1 MSETT
6 TSAATSA
13 AGKIIALVD
22 ASPYAH
28 SVCQHAAWIA
38 GRTGAAIELLHV
50 LGRREA
56 PDKQDLSGSIAL
68 GARSSIL
75 AELAELDAQRSRL
88 VAHRG
93 RAILDDAL
101 ALVKEAGVA
110 AVTAQLRHGDLL
122 ETVAE
127 REAGA
132 SMIVIGKRGE
142 AVDFAKGHLGSNLE
156 RVVRAS
162 SRPVFVAARAF
173 RPIESILVAY
183 DGGASA
189 MRAVEHL
196 AASPLYRGL
205 EATIVTV
212 GNPSRTVEKG
222 LADAAAMLG
231 AAGVTART
239 EVVEGHPEAALGSLV
254 DERGFGL
261 LVMGAYGHSR
271 IRSLI
276 IGSTTSEMV
285 RSCKIPV
292 VMVR

>member
-1 MSETT
+1 MTQQND
-6 TSAATSA
+6 SATA
-13 AGKIIALVD
+13 KILALVD
-22 ASPYAH
+22 ASLYAR
-28 SVCQHAAWIA
+28 SVCENAAWIA
-38 GRTGAAIELLHV
+38 GRTGAPIELLHV

-68 GARSSIL
+68 GARSTIL
-75 AELAELDAQRSRL
+75 SELAELDAQRSRL

-101 ALVKEAGVA
+101 ALVKEAGVTS
-110 AVTAQLRHGDLL
+110 VSAQLRHGDLL

-127 REAGA
+127 KETGA
-132 SMIVIGKRGE
+132 SMVVIGKRGE
-142 AVDFAKGHLGSNLE
+142 AADFAKGHLGSNLE

-162 SRPVFVAARAF
+162 SKPVFVAARAF
-173 RPIESILVAY
+173 RPVETILVAY
-183 DGGASA
+183 DGGPSA
-189 MRAVEHL
+189 IRAVEHL

-205 EATIVTV
+205 DATVVTV
-212 GNPSRTVEKG
+212 GNPSRSLEEG
-222 LADAAAMLG
+222 LADAAAMLR
-231 AAGVTART
+231 AAGVGARI
-239 EVVEGHPEAALGSLV
+239 EVVEGHPDAALGKLV
-254 DERGFGL
+254 EDRNFGL